1 MFQRFVK
8 NQSGAALMIVL
19 FVVVLVSIVGTAMLS
34 STTYGLQNVVKTT
47 KEQEEFYRAEGALE
61 IVITEM
67 ANYENS
73 ITGNNG
79 PYGFLTELTSSTR
92 SYKIGDKDLK
102 VKVSSK
108 EINPNRLEVTLES
121 QYADINQSHLNRMVE
136 FQIDITTKELARTDK
151 IYNYEIPQGNIEKRI
166 PNNIG
171 LPVTNK
177 LKSTTYDTIISEI
190 YNNKN
195 QDNYSFRTVNN
206 VDLQGNGNNYTFQ
219 VNPTRK
225 EITKINLIKISGQGV
240 TVKIPAG
247 AIVHAD
253 LVDLR
258 GMGNNSQLILEGVLM
273 TNRIEHGGNSR
284 IKLLSGL
291 IAKTAWA
298 NSNSFTVDS
307 TEAKGIDCTLIPTA
321 CRYINGE
328 REYHSTIDSS
338 SIKFSTTR

>member
-1 MFQRFVK
+1 MFQRFIK

-61 IVITEM
+61 IVLTEM

-73 ITGNNG
+73 STGNNG
-79 PYGFLTELTSSTR
+79 PYGYLKELNSNTK

-108 EINPNRLEVTLES
+108 EINSSRIEVTLES
-121 QYADINQSHLNRMVE
+121 HYEETNRSNLSRIMK
-136 FQIDITTKELARTDK
+136 FQIDIKTEELAGTDK
-151 IYNYEIPQGNIEKRI
+151 VYNYEVPQGNIEKRI
-166 PNNIG
+166 PTNIG
-171 LPVTNK
+171 LPVSNK
-177 LKSTTYDTIISEI
+177 LKSTTYDTIIREI
-190 YNNKN
+190 YNNTN
-195 QDNYSFRTVNN
+195 QDNYTFKSVNN
-206 VDLQGNGNNYTFQ
+206 IDLQGNGNNYTFQ
-219 VNPTRK
+219 VNPTNK
-225 EITKINLIKISGQGV
+225 EITKINLIKISGQGI

-247 AIVHAD
+247 VIVHAD
-253 LVDLR
+253 LVDLN
-258 GMGNNSQLILEGVLM
+258 GMGNNSQLIIEGVLI

-284 IKLLSGL
+284 IKILSGL

-298 NSNSFTVDS
+298 NSNSFTVD
-307 TEAKGIDCTLIPTA
+307 TTGAKGIDCTLIPTA

-328 REYHSTIDSS
+328 RESESTIDSS
-338 SIKFSTTR
+338 SIIFSTTR